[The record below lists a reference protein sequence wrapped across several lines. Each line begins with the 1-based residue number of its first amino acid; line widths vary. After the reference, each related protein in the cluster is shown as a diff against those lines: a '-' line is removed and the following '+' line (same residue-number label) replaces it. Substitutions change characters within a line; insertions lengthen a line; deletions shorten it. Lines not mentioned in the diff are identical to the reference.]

1 MSAKVI
7 AVVNQKGGT
16 GKTTT
21 TVNLGCALGKLG
33 NRVLIIDFD
42 SQASLTYYMGIQHM
56 PKGSM
61 ADVIFGDRLLSEI
74 IIEQE
79 GISIAPADLDLA
91 DAELSL
97 ASYKNRAEVLKFAM
111 RGVIRKYDYILI
123 DCGPS
128 LSILSVNAMNAAE
141 SIIIPLEL
149 EVLALQGLSLITRT
163 LHRIRTAFNPNLK
176 VLGVL
181 LLKVD
186 LAKKITQEVYE
197 LLLNTCKYPIFNA
210 HVEFD
215 EKAIEA
221 PSFGKSVISYAPN
234 SISAIGYLDLA
245 MEVSEKTMVV

>member
-1 MSAKVI
+1 MRAKVI

-33 NRVLIIDFD
+33 NKVLLIDFD
-42 SQASLTYYMGIQHM
+42 SQASLTYYLGIQHM
-56 PKGSM
+56 PKGSV
-61 ADVIFGDRLLSEI
+61 ADVVFGEKHLSEI
-74 IIEQE
+74 IIERE
-79 GISIAPADLDLA
+79 NVSIAPANLELA

-111 RGVIRKYDYILI
+111 RGVVRQYDYILI

-128 LSILSVNAMNAAE
+128 LSILSVNAMNAAS

-149 EVLALQGLSLITRT
+149 EVLALQGLQLISQT
-163 LHRIRTAFNPNLK
+163 LQRIRNAFNPELK

-186 LAKKITQEVYE
+186 LAKSITQEVYE
-197 LLLNTCKYPIFNA
+197 LLLNTCTYPIFQA

-221 PSFGKSVISYAPN
+221 PSFGQSLISYAPN
-234 SISAIGYLDLA
+234 SVSTIGYLDLA
-245 MEVSEKTMVV
+245 MEVSEKALSS